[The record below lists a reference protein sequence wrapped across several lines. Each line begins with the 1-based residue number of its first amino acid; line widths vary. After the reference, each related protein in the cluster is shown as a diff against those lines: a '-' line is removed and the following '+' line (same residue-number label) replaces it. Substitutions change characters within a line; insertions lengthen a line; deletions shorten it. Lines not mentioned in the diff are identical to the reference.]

1 MSLTGARPP
10 EAGRTAARSAEDS
23 LLSSFDSELKLGD
36 DIRVV
41 DFISDIHLSETMPAT
56 AAAWEAYMARTK
68 ADAVFLL
75 GDIFEVWVGDD
86 ARTRPFEAHCTQ
98 TIADTAARVPVRLQ
112 HGNRDF
118 LIGGEFAAATGA
130 RLLADPASVTA
141 FGKTLLLT
149 HGDELVVDDVPY
161 QLFRQQVRDPAYQR
175 QFLSQPLEARLALAA
190 KMRAASMA
198 RHDEPVTYADVD
210 ETMAKAWLA
219 RLGTDTM
226 IHGHTHRPGTQVRDG
241 WTRHVLSDW
250 DLDKPM
256 PDARRAQV
264 LRWTAAGL
272 ERLSP
277 EQA

>member
-1 MSLTGARPP
+1 
-10 EAGRTAARSAEDS
+10 
-23 LLSSFDSELKLGD
+23 LSSSQATTFDSELKLGD
-36 DIRVV
+36 DIHVV

-56 AAAWEAYMARTK
+56 AAAWQRYMASTK

-75 GDIFEVWVGDD
+75 GDVFEVWVGDD
-86 ARTRPFEAHCTQ
+86 ARTRPFEARCVAA
-98 TIADTAARVPVRLQ
+98 IAATAARVPVWLQ

-118 LIGGEFAAATGA
+118 LIGADFAAATGA
-130 RLLADPASVTA
+130 RLLADPAAVSA
-141 FGKTLLLT
+141 FGRTVLLT
-149 HGDELVVDDVPY
+149 HGDELCVDDVPY
-161 QLFRQQVRDPAYQR
+161 QLFREQVRDPAYQQ

-219 RLGTDTM
+219 RSDTDTM

-250 DLDKPM
+250 DQDTLVPE
-256 PDARRAQV
+256 ARRAQV
-264 LRWTAAGL
+264 LRWTAAGF
-272 ERLSP
+272 ERLAP
-277 EQA
+277 ELAG

>member
-1 MSLTGARPP
+1 LS
-10 EAGRTAARSAEDS
+10 EA
-23 LLSSFDSELKLGD
+23 SFDSDLKFGD
-36 DIRVV
+36 DIHVV
-41 DFISDIHLSETMPAT
+41 DFISDIHLSDTMPAT
-56 AAAWEAYMARTK
+56 AAAWEAYMAGTR

-86 ARTRPFEAHCTQ
+86 ARTRPFEARCTAA
-98 TIADTAARVPVRLQ
+98 IAGTAARVPVWLQ

-118 LIGGEFAAATGA
+118 LIGNEFADAAGA

-141 FGKTLLLT
+141 FGRTLLLT
-149 HGDELVVDDVPY
+149 HGDALCVDDVPY

-175 QFLSQPLEARLALAA
+175 EFLAQPLETRLELAA

-210 ETMAKAWLA
+210 ETMARDWLA
-219 RLGTDTM
+219 RLGTDTL

-250 DLDKPM
+250 DRDTSVPE
-256 PDARRAQV
+256 ARRAQV
-264 LRWTAAGL
+264 LRWTATGF
-272 ERLSP
+272 ERLAP

>member
-1 MSLTGARPP
+1 LNPAPT
-10 EAGRTAARSAEDS
+10 
-23 LLSSFDSELKLGD
+23 FDSDLKFGD

-56 AAAWEAYMARTK
+56 AAAWEAYMAATC

-86 ARTRPFEAHCTQ
+86 ARTRPFEARCTAV
-98 TIADTAARVPVRLQ
+98 IAATAARVPVWLQ

-118 LIGGEFAAATGA
+118 LIGAEFAAATGA

-141 FGKTLLLT
+141 FGRTVALT
-149 HGDELVVDDVPY
+149 HGDELCVDDVPY
-161 QLFRQQVRDPAYQR
+161 QMFRQQVRNPAYQQ
-175 QFLSQPLEARLALAA
+175 QFLSQPLEARLELAA
-190 KMRAASMA
+190 RMRAASMA

-210 ETMAKAWLA
+210 ETMAKDWLA

-250 DLDKPM
+250 DQDTPV
-256 PDARRAQV
+256 PEARRAQV
-264 LRWTAAGL
+264 LRWTAAGF
-272 ERLSP
+272 ERLPP

>member
-1 MSLTGARPP
+1 LNLTA
-10 EAGRTAARSAEDS
+10 T
-23 LLSSFDSELKLGD
+23 FDSDLKLGD

-41 DFISDIHLSETMPAT
+41 DFISDIHLSDTMPAT
-56 AAAWEAYMARTK
+56 AAAWEAYMASTT

-86 ARTRPFEAHCTQ
+86 ARARPFEARCTQ
-98 TIADTAARVPVRLQ
+98 AIAETAARVPVWLQ

-118 LIGGEFAAATGA
+118 LIGDAFAAATGA
-130 RLLADPASVTA
+130 RLLADPAAVTA
-141 FGKTLLLT
+141 FGRTLLLT

-161 QLFRQQVRDPAYQR
+161 QIFRQQVRDPAYQ
-175 QFLSQPLEARLALAA
+175 QAFLAQPLEARLALAA
-190 KMRAASMA
+190 KMREASRA

-226 IHGHTHRPGTQVRDG
+226 IHGHTHRPGSQARDG

-250 DLDKPM
+250 DLDTPV
-256 PDARRAQV
+256 PEARRGQV
-264 LRWTAAGL
+264 LRWTAAGI
-272 ERLSP
+272 ERIAP
-277 EQA
+277 DQA

>member
-1 MSLTGARPP
+1 LSLVPV
-10 EAGRTAARSAEDS
+10 
-23 LLSSFDSELKLGD
+23 FDDELKFGD

-56 AAAWEAYMARTK
+56 ADAWAAYMTRTR

-86 ARTRPFEAHCTQ
+86 ARTRPFEARCTAV
-98 TIADTAARVPVRLQ
+98 IAATAARVPVWLQ

-118 LIGGEFAAATGA
+118 LIGPEFAQATGI
-130 RLLADPASVTA
+130 RLLADPASVRA
-141 FGKTLLLT
+141 FGRTVLLT
-149 HGDELVVDDVPY
+149 HGDELCVDDVPY
-161 QLFRQQVRDPAYQR
+161 QVFRQQVRNPAYQ
-175 QFLSQPLEARLALAA
+175 QQLLSQPLEARLALAA

-219 RLGTDTM
+219 RAGTDTM

-241 WTRHVLSDW
+241 WTRHVLTDW
-250 DLDKPM
+250 DLDKPL
-256 PDARRAQV
+256 PEARRAQV
-264 LRWTAAGL
+264 LRWTAAGF
-272 ERLSP
+272 ERISP

>member
-1 MSLTGARPP
+1 MTGARPP
-10 EAGRTAARSAEDS
+10 EAGGTAAPGAQPP
-23 LLSSFDSELKLGD
+23 LPATFDSTLKFGD

-56 AAAWEAYMARTK
+56 AAAWEAYMASTR

-75 GDIFEVWVGDD
+75 GDVFEVWVGDD
-86 ARTRPFEAHCTQ
+86 ARTRPFEARCTAV
-98 TIADTAARVPVRLQ
+98 IAAAAARVPVWLQ

-118 LIGGEFAAATGA
+118 LIGAAFAAATGA
-130 RLLADPASVTA
+130 RLLADPAAVTA
-141 FGKTLLLT
+141 FGRTLLLT
-149 HGDELVVDDVPY
+149 HGDELCVDDVPY
-161 QLFRQQVRDPAYQR
+161 QIFRQQVRNAAYQQ

-210 ETMAKAWLA
+210 EAMAKDWLA

-226 IHGHTHRPGTQVRDG
+226 IHGHTHRPGTQARDG

-250 DLDKPM
+250 DRDTPS
-256 PDARRAQV
+256 PEARRAQV
-264 LRWTAAGL
+264 LRWTAAGF
-272 ERLSP
+272 ERLPP

>member
-1 MSLTGARPP
+1 MIA
-10 EAGRTAARSAEDS
+10 
-23 LLSSFDSELKLGD
+23 FDSDLKLGD

-56 AAAWEAYMARTK
+56 AQAWERFMAGTT

-86 ARTRPFEAHCTQ
+86 ARTRPFEARCTAA
-98 TIADTAARVPVRLQ
+98 IAATAARVPVWLQ

-118 LIGGEFAAATGA
+118 LIGADFAAASGA
-130 RLLADPASVTA
+130 RLLADPAAVAA
-141 FGKTLLLT
+141 FGRTLLLT

-161 QLFRQQVRDPAYQR
+161 QQFRRQVRDPAYQQ

-190 KMRAASMA
+190 KMRAASAA

-210 ETMAKAWLA
+210 ETMAKAWLQ
-219 RLGTDTM
+219 RLGTDTL
-226 IHGHTHRPGTQVRDG
+226 IHGHTHRPGSQQRDG

-250 DLDKPM
+250 DLDTPS
-256 PDARRAQV
+256 PEARRAQV

-277 EQA
+277 EQACARA

>member
-1 MSLTGARPP
+1 MSLPP
-10 EAGRTAARSAEDS
+10 N
-23 LLSSFDSELKLGD
+23 FDSELKFGA
-36 DIRVV
+36 DIHVV

-56 AAAWEAYMARTK
+56 AAAWEAYMAGTP

-86 ARTRPFEAHCTQ
+86 ARTRPFEARCT
-98 TIADTAARVPVRLQ
+98 AAVAATAARVPVWIQ

-118 LIGGEFAAATGA
+118 LIGPEFAAATRA

-141 FGKTLLLT
+141 FGRTLLLT
-149 HGDELVVDDVPY
+149 HGDELCVDDVPY
-161 QLFRQQVRDPAYQR
+161 QIFRQQVRDPAYQR
-175 QFLSQPLEARLALAA
+175 QFLAQPLEARLALAA

-210 ETMAKAWLA
+210 ETMAKEWLA
-219 RLGTDTM
+219 RLGTHTM

-250 DLDKPM
+250 DQDAAQPE
-256 PDARRAQV
+256 ARRAQV
-264 LRWTAAGL
+264 LRWTAAGI
-272 ERLSP
+272 ERLAP
-277 EQA
+277 ALALAA